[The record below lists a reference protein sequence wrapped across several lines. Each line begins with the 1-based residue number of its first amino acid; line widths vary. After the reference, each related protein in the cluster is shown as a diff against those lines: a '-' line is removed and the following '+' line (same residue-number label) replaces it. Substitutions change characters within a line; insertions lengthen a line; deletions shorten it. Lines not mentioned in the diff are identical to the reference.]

1 MKKNNKIRQLRK
13 QRGIT
18 QVQLAEA
25 IGISFQAISKWENG
39 IALPD
44 ITLAPALASY
54 FGVTMDELF
63 DYNLRETEEKI
74 EEICDNAYMFR
85 SDDPARSREI
95 LEDGLKA
102 YPDNDILLNNLLYVT
117 DSEKDPDE
125 VIRVAS
131 RLIDSTSHEDVR
143 YDALRFLAE
152 AYKQKGD
159 MESAEAAIEQ
169 IPEIYF
175 SKLSVAAWILT
186 GKKRYEAAEKQKWL
200 AFEDLLEM
208 MGKITESLEEEQ
220 DYAGALAEAKRTKAV
235 IDAMKGDAK
244 IDRFYKYAEAV
255 DAKISGLSG
264 KLQ

>member
-1 MKKNNKIRQLRK
+1 MIGDKIRTLRK

-18 QVQLAEA
+18 QAQLAEA
-25 IGISFQAISKWENG
+25 LGISFQAISKWENG

-63 DYNLRETEEKI
+63 DYNLRQTEAKI
-74 EEICDNAYMFR
+74 DEICDKAYTFR
-85 SDDPARSREI
+85 STDPARSREI

-102 YPDNDILLNNLLYVT
+102 YPDNDILLNKLLYVT
-117 DSEKDPDE
+117 DVQKDPDE

-131 RLIDSTSHEDVR
+131 RLIDSTKHEDVKL
-143 YDALRFLAE
+143 DALRFLAE

-159 MESAEAAIEQ
+159 MQSAEAAIEQ

-186 GKKRYEAAEKQKWL
+186 GKKDTRRPRSRNGSRLKTCWK
-200 AFEDLLEM
+200 
-208 MGKITESLEEEQ
+208 
-220 DYAGALAEAKRTKAV
+220 
-235 IDAMKGDAK
+235 
-244 IDRFYKYAEAV
+244 
-255 DAKISGLSG
+255 
-264 KLQ
+264 

>member
-1 MKKNNKIRQLRK
+1 
-13 QRGIT
+13 
-18 QVQLAEA
+18 
-25 IGISFQAISKWENG
+25 
-39 IALPD
+39 
-44 ITLAPALASY
+44 
-54 FGVTMDELF
+54 MDELF

-74 EEICDNAYMFR
+74 EKICDNAYAFR

-95 LEDGLKA
+95 LEDGLKT

-117 DSEKDPDE
+117 DCQKDPDE

-131 RLIDSTSHEDVR
+131 RLIDSTKHEDVR

-208 MGKITESLEEEQ
+208 MGKIAESLEEER
-220 DYAGALAEAKRTKAV
+220 DLSGALAEAKRAKAV

-244 IDRFYKYAEAV
+244 IEKFNSYAEAI
-255 DAKISGLSG
+255 DESIARLSG
-264 KLQ
+264 KQG